1 MQGMTGDASATRL
14 PTYRPRDVGYDAEHH
29 MHNAVEGQPIV
40 FHLARSPWRTKDIL
54 LSDQLPGGLPA
65 VCRRLHDALLLRCRL
80 CPTLLLC
87 DPTSHSETGVE
98 VTRDVGAVPALL
110 RLMGTWRSSA
120 GEAMVAW

>member
-1 MQGMTGDASATRL
+1 
-14 PTYRPRDVGYDAEHH
+14 

-40 FHLARSPWRTKDIL
+40 FHLARSPWQTKDIL

-65 VCRRLHDALLLRCRL
+65 VGRPLHDA
-80 CPTLLLC
+80 LLLC

-110 RLMGTWRSSA
+110 RLMGIWRSSA
-120 GEAMVAW
+120 ARP